1 MSEQAGKSLGSKS
14 SPENRAVTLP
24 AVDSMVDLTDPE
36 VQLLIPSVDVSDPEL
51 SIVIPAVNEELT
63 ISDFIDWC
71 NQGLAAAGVRGEILI
86 IDSSTDRTAELSLE
100 RGARVLKTPKRGLGR
115 AYIDAL
121 PYIRGPYVVMG
132 DADCTY
138 DFRQLTPF
146 VERLREGYEFAMGS
160 RWLGSIE
167 PGSMPALHRRIGTP
181 VTTWILNWL
190 YGSEFTDIHC
200 GMRGISRDALYRM
213 GLSSQSW
220 EYASEMVLKSV
231 RMGLRTTEVPVTF
244 YKDREGRVSHHKRSG
259 WFSPFQAA
267 WINIRAMLVYRADF
281 FVLKPGLFMFFLG
294 LVLTL
299 PLSLGSIT
307 IGPVTFDLYWMLLG
321 LTLTILGLESF
332 LFGCLAE
339 VFCDYGG
346 ASRRKWMDRFRYT
359 PSVLVSI
366 GLMVVGLAFVATL
379 LARYLANGFSL
390 PPATSN
396 IDHLAVTGILFI
408 IIGFSLFGFTLLLHA
423 TNVRYG
429 RASASTAAKL

>member
-1 MSEQAGKSLGSKS
+1 
-14 SPENRAVTLP
+14 
-24 AVDSMVDLTDPE
+24 
-36 VQLLIPSVDVSDPEL
+36 
-51 SIVIPAVNEELT
+51 
-63 ISDFIDWC
+63 
-71 NQGLAAAGVRGEILI
+71 
-86 IDSSTDRTAELSLE
+86 
-100 RGARVLKTPKRGLGR
+100 
-115 AYIDAL
+115 
-121 PYIRGPYVVMG
+121 MG

-138 DFRQLTPF
+138 DFRQLAPF
-146 VERLREGYEFAMGS
+146 VERMREGYEFAMGS
-160 RWLGSIE
+160 RWIGSIE
-167 PGSMPALHRRIGTP
+167 RGSMPTLHRRVGTP

-190 YGSEFTDIHC
+190 YGSKFTDIHC

-267 WINIRAMLVYRADF
+267 WINLRAMLVYRADF
-281 FVLKPGLFMFFLG
+281 FVLKPGIFMFFLG

-299 PLSLGSIT
+299 PLSFGSIT
-307 IGPVTFDLYWMLLG
+307 IGKVTFDLYWMLLG
-321 LTLTILGLESF
+321 VTLTILGLESF

-346 ASRRKWMDRFRYT
+346 ASRRKWMNRFRYT
-359 PSVLVSI
+359 PSVLASI

-379 LARYLANGFSL
+379 LVRYLANDFSL

-408 IIGFSLFGFTLLLHA
+408 IIGFSIFGFTLLLHA

-429 RASASTAAKL
+429 SATASASAKL